1 MKAATRA
8 IHSRQVVNPKSGSRR
23 SILHRYQ
30 AGLLPRVTITLICLF
45 LLLLPFATVVASAEL
60 NGSQRQITVGEREL
74 AVWTWLPMQSP
85 ERGVILFSHGYA
97 SAPWKYEQ
105 LIRPW
110 VESGYRVEAPLHV
123 DSTDHPRRDD
133 FPGLAAWTARL
144 EDMRALSQE
153 LAGASYVAAG
163 HSFGALTALALGG
176 AEAFVPDEITAPLE
190 DAAVSVVLAFSP
202 PPTVEGLISE
212 EGYSSLSRPALI
224 QTGTLDVPM
233 GADYP
238 WEKHLDAFHMAKSGG
253 HRYALV
259 LAGVDHYF
267 GGGICRPELPGPQ
280 QLAELEVASQLSIL
294 MIQAYAEHAADALT
308 RLEAYLQ
315 GEGPTVLMYK

>member
-1 MKAATRA
+1 MTIACLLAA
-8 IHSRQVVNPKSGSRR
+8 
-23 SILHRYQ
+23 LL
-30 AGLLPRVTITLICLF
+30 AGLPTLAADTEAAGLQRNITI
-45 LLLLPFATVVASAEL
+45 
-60 NGSQRQITVGEREL
+60 GEREL
-74 AVWTWLPMQSP
+74 AVWTWLPEQQP

-97 SAPWKYEQ
+97 SAPWKYKQ

-123 DSTDHPRRDD
+123 DSTDYPRRDD
-133 FPGLAAWTARL
+133 FPGLAAWTARI
-144 EDMRALSQE
+144 EDMRALSEE
-153 LAGASYVAAG
+153 LGGASYVAAG
-163 HSFGALTALALGG
+163 HSFGALSALALGG
-176 AEAFVPDEITAPLE
+176 AEAFVPEEITAPLA

-202 PPTVEGLISE
+202 PPPVDGLISE

-238 WEKHLDAFHMAKSGG
+238 WEKHLDAFHMAKAGG

-280 QLAELEVASQLSIL
+280 QLAELEVASRLSIL
-294 MIQAYAEHAADALT
+294 MIQAHAEHDADALAQ
-308 RLEAYLQ
+308 LKASLQ
-315 GEGPTVLMYK
+315 SEGPIVLLYK